1 MPIDYKVIPSP
12 CYVIDEARFRKNL
25 ALIKHVADESGA
37 EIILAFKGFAMW
49 GVFPILKEYISGA
62 AASSPD
68 EARLSF
74 EEIGSPAHTYS
85 PVYKLGDF
93 NTLLGYSSHVTFN
106 SIAQYN
112 KFSQQLIDYPKKISA
127 GLRINP
133 EFSEISNGLYNP
145 CSPGSRLG
153 IIAEDLKN
161 GLPMGIEGLHFH
173 VLFESDSQALEKVLQ
188 VVETKFGKFFPQ
200 LKWINMGGGH
210 LITGKDY
217 NTEHLIKI
225 LKKFRKRSGL
235 QLILEPGS
243 AFAWE
248 TGELVAT
255 VEDIVE
261 NQGIKTAIL
270 DVSFT
275 AHMPDCL
282 EMPYKPKISGAT
294 DPIQGKPT
302 YRIGGNSC
310 LSGDV
315 MGEWSFE
322 KELVPGDRIIFL
334 DMIHYTMVKTT
345 TFNGVHHPSI
355 GIWTKEGQFRLI
367 REFGYHDYKNRLS

>member
-1 MPIDYKVIPSP
+1 MSIDYSKIPSP
-12 CYVIDEARFRKNL
+12 CYVIDEERFRKNL
-25 ALIKHVADESGA
+25 SLIKHVSDESGA

-62 AASSPD
+62 AASSVD
-68 EARLSF
+68 EARLCF
-74 EEIGSPAHTYS
+74 EEIGSPAHSYS
-85 PVYKLGDF
+85 PVYKMNVF
-93 NTLLGYSSHVTFN
+93 NSILKYSSHVTFN
-106 SIAQYN
+106 SLAQYKKYSAKLLDN
-112 KFSQQLIDYPKKISA
+112 PKKISA

-153 IIAEDLKN
+153 IIAEDLKD
-161 GLPMGIEGLHFH
+161 GLPKGIEGIHFH
-173 VLFESDSQALEKVLQ
+173 VLFESDSFALEKILN
-188 VVETKFGKFFPQ
+188 VVETKFGKYFSQ

-210 LITGKDY
+210 LMTRKDY
-217 NTEHLIKI
+217 DTSHLIKI
-225 LKKFRKRSGL
+225 LKQFQEKSGL
-235 QLILEPGS
+235 HVILEPGS

-282 EMPYKPKISGAT
+282 EMPYKPKILGAT
-294 DPIQGKPT
+294 DPVTGKPT
-302 YRIGGNSC
+302 YRLGGNSC
-310 LSGDV
+310 LSGDA
-315 MGEWSFE
+315 MGDWSFD
-322 KELVPGDRIIFL
+322 KYLVPGDRIIFL

-355 GIWTKEGQFRLI
+355 GIWTKEGQFKLI
-367 REFGYHDYKNRLS
+367 REFEYEDYKNRLS